1 MDFDTVLLIVVVF
14 VALCVVAWAWSGR
27 R

>member
-1 MDFDTVLLIVVVF
+1 MDFDTILLILVVF